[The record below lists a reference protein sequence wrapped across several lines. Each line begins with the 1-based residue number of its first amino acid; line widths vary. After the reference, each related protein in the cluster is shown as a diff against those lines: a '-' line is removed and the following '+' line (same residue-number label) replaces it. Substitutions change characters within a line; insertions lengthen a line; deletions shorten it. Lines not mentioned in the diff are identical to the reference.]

1 MSVDL
6 QVIADQPLSPARQA
20 LFNAISTLRSAQ
32 AEVERAS
39 GPTDHLRSL
48 IAEAEQAERHL
59 AERRGPE
66 VIALAAWLE
75 AGGVDEDER
84 PLPSCETLSA
94 EREVAHLSRDAEA
107 ARIALREAEAVVART
122 VVVMS
127 AAARTHATAV
137 IDAAVEEAQ
146 RLIREEYIPALIA
159 TLRIEARLAGLK
171 NALFEMA
178 NRARDPVPAAST
190 AAGRIGEL
198 LAAAKKKPAVP
209 CNEAAGRA
217 LLERLATEPSAVL
230 GDYTVQAPL

>member
-6 QVIADQPLSPARQA
+6 LVTEEPLSPARLA

-59 AERRGPE
+59 AERREPE
-66 VIALAAWLE
+66 VTALAAWLQ
-75 AGGVDEDER
+75 AGCEGER
-84 PLPSCETLSA
+84 PQPGAETLAA
-94 EREVAHLSRDAEA
+94 EREVAHLRRDAEA
-107 ARIALREAEAVVART
+107 ARIALQEAEAVVART

-127 AAARTHATAV
+127 AAAQTRATAMT
-137 IDAAVEEAQ
+137 DAAVEEAQ
-146 RLIREEYIPALIA
+146 RVIREEYLPAITA
-159 TLRIEARLAGLK
+159 TLEIEARLGGLK

-178 NRARDPVPAAST
+178 NRAREPVPAAST

-198 LAAAKKKPAVP
+198 LVTAKKKPAVQ
-209 CNEAAGRA
+209 CNEAAGRGF
-217 LLERLATEPSAVL
+217 LERLGTDPSAVL
-230 GDYTVQAPL
+230 